1 MKEENSMIEIRN
13 DSRLVRLIA
22 AQARG
27 ERVDSDQA
35 EQAAR

>member
-1 MKEENSMIEIRN
+1 MNPIRIEK
-13 DSRLVRLIA
+13 DSKLVKLIA

-35 EQAAR
+35 DRAAK